1 MAKKETAVA
10 EKANT
15 DLATGF
21 EEYGT
26 TGFENQTQDDYSIPW
41 LAILEALSP
50 ALDENKEL
58 RPGWLYNSAT
68 GEAYPDGIAFVPATT
83 KHCFVE
89 FKPRGEGGGFVATH
103 EPDSNVVRDCKTNQ
117 DFGEYKIHGNDLI
130 ETFYVYGV
138 ALEPDGGIIPMAIS
152 FSGTRIKKYKNWM
165 TKARTV
171 QLTNASGKRFP
182 APLFAHRYMLKT
194 IADSSPKG
202 KFNNWQITFDGATA
216 AEARLDP
223 QGDIVKEARSMIELV
238 RSGDVKLDQTAAGAT
253 APAPAEDGEA
263 F

>member
-1 MAKKETAVA
+1 MAKNEVA
-10 EKANT
+10 KKATT
-15 DLATGF
+15 DVATGF

-50 ALDENKEL
+50 ALEENPEL
-58 RPGWLYNSAT
+58 RAGWLYNSAT
-68 GEAYPDGIAFVPATT
+68 GEAYQKGVSFVPAIT
-83 KHCFVE
+83 KHLFVE
-89 FKPRGEGGGFVATH
+89 FKPRGQGGGFVAVH
-103 EPDSNVVRDCKTNQ
+103 EPDSNLVMDCKNTQ
-117 DFGEYKIHGNDLI
+117 DFGQYKTPNGNELT

-138 ALEPDGGIIPMAIS
+138 MIDEDGGTVPMAIS

-171 QLTNASGKRFP
+171 QLTNAQGKRFP
-182 APLFAHRYMLKT
+182 APLFAHKYRLET
-194 IADSSPKG
+194 VPDSSPKG
-202 KFNNWQITFDGATA
+202 KFNNWKISFDGASA

-223 QGDIVKEARSMIELV
+223 KSDAVQEARSMIELV
-238 RSGDVKLDQTAAGAT
+238 RSGEAKVDHGAAHGAT
-253 APAPAEDGEA
+253 GDDEEH